1 VKSLSLRIFLVFWAA
16 LIAIVAAAIGVTILF
31 LTHREELPRTRAVVL
46 DEAVAALA
54 EGDRSGL
61 EAWLRRRQLG
71 SGPRVYAFD
80 ESGRELLD
88 RPVERPLERPL
99 ERLGRLRPPAH
110 GLADVRVRP
119 PEPYPTLIAPDGSEY
134 RLLVVP
140 RRPGAFGAL
149 GFSEVRVPV
158 LLFALA
164 ITAVLSWL
172 LARSITRPIDDL
184 TRATQAFA
192 NGRLDALPAPNTL
205 ARRDELGRLAASFGE
220 MGGRIRALLASR
232 ERLLQDISHE
242 LRSPL
247 ARIRL
252 ALGLAAQ
259 PGADVAA
266 QFGRLERDVERLD
279 ALIGEVLS
287 VTRLEAKIATLERV
301 DTDLVALV
309 GDIAR
314 DAGFEAEAAGKS
326 VRQVTEATAAVA
338 AVDPT
343 WMASAI
349 ENVVRNAVR
358 HTAVGSE
365 VLITLNSSPGGLAIR
380 VRDHGP
386 GVPPA
391 DLTKIFEPF
400 YRVTTARERD
410 SGGEGLGLAITARVM
425 AAHGG
430 RVEARNP
437 DGGGLEVELWL
448 PPPAALRS

>member
-31 LTHREELPRTRAVVL
+31 LTHREEVPRTRALVL

-54 EGDRSGL
+54 QGDRAGL
-61 EAWLRRRQLG
+61 EAWLVRRQSG
-71 SGPRVYAFD
+71 SGPRVYVFD
-80 ESGRELLD
+80 ESGRELLE
-88 RPVERPLERPL
+88 RPVEGLR
-99 ERLGRLRPPAH
+99 ERLVRERLAGLRAPAREVPN
-110 GLADVRVRP
+110 VRVRP

-192 NGRLDALPAPNTL
+192 NGRLDAMPAPRTL

-279 ALIGEVLS
+279 TLIGEVLS
-287 VTRLEAKIATLERV
+287 VTRLEAKIAHLERV

-309 GDIAR
+309 GEIAR

-326 VRQVTEATAAVA
+326 VRQVMETSAAVA

-365 VLITLNSSPGGLAIR
+365 VLITLRQRPDGIAIR
-380 VRDHGP
+380 VRDYGP
-386 GVPPA
+386 GVPPE
-391 DLTKIFEPF
+391 DLAKIFEPF
-400 YRVTTARERD
+400 YRVTKARERD

-448 PPPAALRS
+448 PPELRS